1 MCCGLLHKGNSRS
14 SFMTYHRALLTADPP
29 IPPPKMSGLSM
40 LAPPPASERAA
51 LAAKAAYRS
60 LKTALPA
67 DELIARVRQCRSSLH
82 VALRDRIHTLP
93 PGRTG
98 TPRRSRRGL
107 WVSTPARPAMA
118 TYYSL
123 SREQSRTLPLLSNG
137 ESQLPNRLYDACG
150 GNRAAQLHRSPSFDW
165 ILGFG

>member
-1 MCCGLLHKGNSRS
+1 
-14 SFMTYHRALLTADPP
+14 MTCHRALLTADPP

-40 LAPPPASERAA
+40 LAPPPAPERAA

-60 LKTALPA
+60 QKTALPA
-67 DELIARVRQCRSSLH
+67 DELIGRVRQCRSPLH

-98 TPRRSRRGL
+98 TPRHLRRGL
-107 WVSTPARPAMA
+107 WVATPARPAMA

-123 SREQSRTLPLLSNG
+123 NREHDRAPSLYCRTGNLSFPTG
-137 ESQLPNRLYDACG
+137 FLM
-150 GNRAAQLHRSPSFDW
+150 RAAATGPRNCIAAHHSTGYWGSAN
-165 ILGFG
+165 